1 MLVMLVV
8 VVCGGAL
15 ALVAALYAYLRHSM
29 GYWQRRKVPVVPAVM
44 PWGNFAD
51 SILGRKSLFQVAD
64 DVYRRHRDERYIGTY
79 FSATPLLHLHDPE
92 IIRQVFTKEFQD
104 FNGRGMYSD
113 HDYDPLTGHLF
124 MLSGK
129 PWRNMRVKL
138 SPTFTTGKIK
148 YMFNTISECAGHLR
162 EHVDSSLKAGG
173 GLYQEDVRELVARF
187 TTDIISSVAFGI
199 ESNSMKNPESEF
211 RRMGQRIFDPCFD
224 VNIRALLTFFDNTIM
239 RLFRIRALPDDVN
252 SFFINI
258 VDEMV
263 THRERNGV
271 ERADML
277 NLLIKLKN
285 EVILTR
291 SDFNGRGVHSD
302 PENDPLSG
310 HLFMLSGQPWRNMRV
325 KLSPTFTTGK
335 IKYMF
340 NTISECAGY
349 LREHVDTSLKTG
361 GGLYQEDVREL
372 VARFST
378 DIISSVAFGIET
390 NSMKDPESEF
400 RRMGQRIFEP
410 SLDVNLRALLAFFG
424 GNIMKLFRIRGNP
437 YDVHA
442 FFTRIVDE
450 MVTHRE
456 RNGVERA
463 DMLNLLIKLKNE
475 GFVPPDAHGE
485 HADKGNGATNGT
497 NGVSQE
503 SRTKLTQKEIA
514 AQVFVFFIAGF
525 ETTSTTTSF
534 ALYEL
539 AKHPDVQEKVLQEID
554 ATLKK
559 YNGQVTYEAIMDM
572 PYMEMVIQGENSVSA
587 WCGHNDIFAD
597 HPLSTSSFR
606 HGTGMFSLS
615 KLS

>member
-92 IIRQVFTKEFQD
+92 IIRQVFTKEFQ
-104 FNGRGMYSD
+104 
-113 HDYDPLTGHLF
+113 
-124 MLSGK
+124 
-129 PWRNMRVKL
+129 
-138 SPTFTTGKIK
+138 
-148 YMFNTISECAGHLR
+148 
-162 EHVDSSLKAGG
+162 
-173 GLYQEDVRELVARF
+173 
-187 TTDIISSVAFGI
+187 
-199 ESNSMKNPESEF
+199 
-211 RRMGQRIFDPCFD
+211 
-224 VNIRALLTFFDNTIM
+224 
-239 RLFRIRALPDDVN
+239 
-252 SFFINI
+252 
-258 VDEMV
+258 
-263 THRERNGV
+263 
-271 ERADML
+271 
-277 NLLIKLKN
+277 
-285 EVILTR
+285 
-291 SDFNGRGVHSD
+291 DFNGRGVHSD

-572 PYMEMVIQGENSVSA
+572 PYMEMVIQ
-587 WCGHNDIFAD
+587 
-597 HPLSTSSFR
+597 
-606 HGTGMFSLS
+606 
-615 KLS
+615 